1 MLKRKDE
8 ITLLVVSFFCGGLSL
23 AYGLQD
29 VVDGD
34 DVYHLH
40 AIWLVGQGIVPY
52 REFFEIHPP
61 GLWVVAGALAST
73 FSTPSV
79 YLLAARAC
87 VAVMVAITTWLAGRA
102 LRARGL
108 QSLVLGV
115 FVCGIVAHV
124 QFWIFR
130 AEYVATVLFMLHLA
144 LLAEWVERPTDVVKP
159 FLAAAALAFACTMT
173 VRVLP
178 FMLIQPAALLFT
190 RRGVWR
196 QSLVWLLGIAV
207 GAAPG
212 IIYLSAHRLWPEMWY
227 WAFRF
232 VSDPTVVEWSLRVE
246 RGDVFL
252 VLFGATALATTI
264 RRGSVVAD
272 RRMVIITMAWLAAV
286 FFHFTNPHKINFA
299 AVHILLLTAMLLT
312 NMVGVI
318 SSREVPLRR
327 SGALVCLGVSLL
339 FYARMVS
346 AVPFPIDRH
355 EQKMQLS
362 VLDWLGRVAGSEP
375 VILIAP
381 NHPMLARD
389 ATYLQNAWQY
399 GIWIEHEAI
408 RARLGTMGDALLH
421 RPPVVAGDPERLWTD
436 GRDLVTWLGFNG
448 VLPEQEIEQIRLL
461 LASDYT
467 PVSFP
472 VLARSCA
479 NRFGTWFW
487 VRQDRLAAAPPPEP
501 FTVFAGGS
509 PPGEVDVVAGTR
521 DGSLEA
527 AAPSPADT
535 FRECRFAPVPA
546 PTPQTARRRRR

>member
-1 MLKRKDE
+1 MLKRKDGVA
-8 ITLLVVSFFCGGLSL
+8 LLAVSFFCGCLSL

-61 GLWVVAGALAST
+61 GMWVVAGALASA

-79 YLLAARAC
+79 YLLAARVC
-87 VAVMVAITTWLAGRA
+87 IAVIVAITTWLAGYA
-102 LRARGL
+102 IRARVL

-115 FVCGIVAHV
+115 FVCGIIAHV
-124 QFWIFR
+124 QLWIFR
-130 AEYVATVLFMLHLA
+130 AEYVATVLFILHLA
-144 LLAEWVERPTDVVKP
+144 MLARWAEHPTGLARP
-159 FLAAAALAFACTMT
+159 FLAAAVLAFACTMT

-178 FMLIQPAALLFT
+178 FVFIQPAILLLT
-190 RRGVWR
+190 RRAVWR
-196 QSLVWLLGIAV
+196 EGLVWLLGIV
-207 GAAPG
+207 TGAAPA

-232 VSDPTVVEWSLRVE
+232 VSDPAVVEWNLHVE

-252 VLFGATALATTI
+252 VLFGAAALATTI
-264 RRGSVVAD
+264 RRGSILAD
-272 RRMVIITMAWLAAV
+272 RRTVIIAMAWLAAV

-299 AVHILLLTAMLLT
+299 AVHILLLTAILLAK
-312 NMVGVI
+312 MVPVI
-318 SSREVPLRR
+318 TPSEAPLRR

-355 EQKMQLS
+355 EQKMQLA

-375 VILIAP
+375 AILVAP

-399 GIWIEHEAI
+399 GVWMKHEPI
-408 RARLGTMGDALLH
+408 RARLGTMGEALLH
-421 RPPVVAGDPERLWTD
+421 RPPVIARDPEWLYTE
-436 GRDLVTWLGFNG
+436 GRDLVAWLGLNG
-448 VLPEQEIEQIRLL
+448 VLRDQEIEQIRLM

-472 VLARSCA
+472 LLARSCA
-479 NRFGTWFW
+479 NRFGAAFW
-487 VRQDRLAAAPPPEP
+487 VRHDRLAVVPPPVP
-501 FTVFAGGS
+501 FTILGSASAAGEAGI
-509 PPGEVDVVAGTR
+509 VAGMR
-521 DGSLEA
+521 DGAPDADS
-527 AAPSPADT
+527 PSPAGT
-535 FRECRFAPVPA
+535 FHECRFAPA
-546 PTPQTARRRRR
+546 SARSPQTTR